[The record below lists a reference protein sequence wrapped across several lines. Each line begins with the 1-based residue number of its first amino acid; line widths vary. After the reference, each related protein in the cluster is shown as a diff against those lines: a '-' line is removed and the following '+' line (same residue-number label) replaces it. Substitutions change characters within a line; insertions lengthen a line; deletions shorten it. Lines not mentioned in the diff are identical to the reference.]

1 MDRIITKEEKQKDK
15 KKQYFKIGTAVVI
28 GLGLLYLVNGY
39 LTKKIDRRDISIGIV
54 EKGNVALTI
63 SGSGKIEP
71 TLQKAITS
79 PFSSFIEAT
88 YKGIGDNVKANESIL
103 QINVAEAENK
113 LSSMKDEA
121 EMKRVEINK
130 EKLRLNK
137 ELFNLKK
144 ETQINALQLKSREE
158 ALKSETKL
166 LSIGGSTEEKV
177 KQAKTLLE
185 VEKLKQEQLNHDLK
199 IKEQG
204 ILQEIKSLE
213 LSLSIQLKSIQE
225 QERKLE
231 KAKTKTGMDG
241 VITFIKDKVG
251 ASIAEG
257 EVLARVANMDQFRIR
272 GKVSEQYVAS
282 LSIGMDVVA
291 KTSKASYTGNVTSIS
306 PSSDNG
312 MITVLV
318 QIHEQKDLDL
328 LRPDMIVDL
337 SIIREQ
343 HENVLRVKNR
353 GAFKGIKDE
362 KIFVIHNGSAE
373 KVTVQ
378 TGFRNSVWVELKNNV
393 QEGDSIIISPTDKF
407 INSTHIELK

>member
-1 MDRIITKEEKQKDK
+1 MDRIITKEEKLKDTK
-15 KKQYFKIGTAVVI
+15 KKYFRIGTGI
-28 GLGLLYLVNGY
+28 IFGLGILYLVNGY
-39 LTKKIDRRDISIGIV
+39 LTKKIDRKDISIGIV

-88 YKGIGDNVKANESIL
+88 HKGIGDEVKSDESLL
-103 QINVAEAENK
+103 QINVAEAENT

-166 LSIGGSTEEKV
+166 LEIGGSTEEKV

-185 VEKLKQEQLNHDLK
+185 IENLKQEQLTHDLK

-282 LSIGMDVVA
+282 LSIGMDVLA
-291 KTSKASYTGNVTSIS
+291 KTSKATYSGSVTSIS
-306 PSSDNG
+306 PSSENG

-318 QIHEQKDLDL
+318 QIDEQEGLHL

-353 GAFKGIKDE
+353 GAFKGVKGEKLFMIK
-362 KIFVIHNGSAE
+362 NGIAE
-373 KVTVQ
+373 KVTIQ
-378 TGFRNSVWVELKNNV
+378 TGFRNSEWVELKSNV

-407 INSTHIELK
+407 INSPHIELK